1 LSRKEGIPIMIA
13 IAKTR
18 VTFKDYLGYFDESD
32 RKYELVDGELIPMA
46 VASGK
51 HCDIVDRIYRLIDAE
66 IERQKKSW
74 IVRQGQI
81 AVRCPRGIGL
91 DTARIPDLTIMLKQD
106 WLSLQDREAVID
118 FDLSAPLLVIEVV
131 SPSTKNTDYRAK
143 RTEYAARDIPEYWI
157 VDYSEGKISVL
168 VASDGWFDVCE
179 FFGSDLILSPTF
191 PEIRLTPQ
199 QVFAMEFDH

>member
-1 LSRKEGIPIMIA
+1 MAIA
-13 IAKTR
+13 ISKTR

-32 RKYELVDGELIPMA
+32 TKYELVDGELIPMS

-51 HCDIVDRIYRLIDAE
+51 HCDIIDRIYRLIDVE
-66 IERQKKSW
+66 IERQKNPW

-91 DTARIPDLTIMLKQD
+91 DTARIPDLTVMLKED
-106 WLSLQDREAVID
+106 WISLQDREAVID
-118 FDLSAPLLVIEVV
+118 FDLNAPLLVIEVV
-131 SPSTKNTDYRAK
+131 SPSTKTVDYRAK

-157 VDYSEGKISVL
+157 IDYFESKISVL
-168 VASDGWFDVCE
+168 VATDGWFDVSE
-179 FFGSDLILSPTF
+179 FFGSEAIASPTF

-199 QVFAMEFDH
+199 QVFTMNFDT